1 MLRRAAHMPP
11 KRPASSVVIR
21 PGISGWKP
29 ILADA
34 VASDGAELF
43 SAHSDYSVRG
53 EVFGTEEN
61 AVSTPVTQRH
71 RLIGG
76 VHPVLV
82 DGQGWYLFGRRAD
95 RGSTAQPMGAV
106 KRRLG

>member
-1 MLRRAAHMPP
+1 M
-11 KRPASSVVIR
+11 
-21 PGISGWKP
+21 
-29 ILADA
+29 
-34 VASDGAELF
+34 
-43 SAHSDYSVRG
+43 
-53 EVFGTEEN
+53 
-61 AVSTPVTQRH
+61 STPVTQRH